1 MRTIPLIMNDISKYI
16 KKYKAKY
23 QWETNT
29 AKIIKDDKVFILNY
43 LVDYNFV
50 GHYEY
55 HYVFLDD
62 NSEIPENITQ
72 LHEED
77 CDITFELVT
86 KDINGKSVSL
96 PAITKIKLK

>member
-43 LVDYNFV
+43 LVVIMSIIMF
-50 GHYEY
+50 
-55 HYVFLDD
+55 FWTIILKF
-62 NSEIPENITQ
+62 Q
-72 LHEED
+72 
-77 CDITFELVT
+77 
-86 KDINGKSVSL
+86 
-96 PAITKIKLK
+96 KI